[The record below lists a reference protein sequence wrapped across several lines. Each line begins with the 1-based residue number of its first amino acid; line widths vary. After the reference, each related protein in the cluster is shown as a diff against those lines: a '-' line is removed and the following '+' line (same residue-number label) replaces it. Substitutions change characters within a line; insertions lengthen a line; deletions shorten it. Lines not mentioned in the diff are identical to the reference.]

1 MKPEATQ
8 RLREA
13 LAAAQLIARATEH
26 QTLDGYLDD
35 EWFQSA
41 AERQLEIIG
50 KAFTHGMRL
59 DPSMAEVITD
69 IRGWIGM
76 RNILAHAYQEIKPNI
91 IWDTIRQEIPLLSDE
106 LTAIST
112 PKKPP
117 VPGNSRDIPIAAPV
131 RSHHKVLPVPIARPR
146 TSIPLPALCQ

>member
-26 QTLDGYLDD
+26 QTLDGYIDD

-41 AERQLEIIG
+41 AERQPEIVG
-50 KAFTHGMRL
+50 EAFTHGMRL

-91 IWDTIRQEIPLLSDE
+91 IWDTIRQEIPLLIDE
-106 LTAIST
+106 LTAYLDSQET
-112 PKKPP
+112 TG
-117 VPGNSRDIPIAAPV
+117 PGKQS
-131 RSHHKVLPVPIARPR
+131 
-146 TSIPLPALCQ
+146 

>member
-50 KAFTHGMRL
+50 EAFTHGMRL

-91 IWDTIRQEIPLLSDE
+91 IWDTIRQEIPLLIDD
-106 LTAIST
+106 LTAYLDSQEAAG
-112 PKKPP
+112 
-117 VPGNSRDIPIAAPV
+117 PGQQS
-131 RSHHKVLPVPIARPR
+131 
-146 TSIPLPALCQ
+146 